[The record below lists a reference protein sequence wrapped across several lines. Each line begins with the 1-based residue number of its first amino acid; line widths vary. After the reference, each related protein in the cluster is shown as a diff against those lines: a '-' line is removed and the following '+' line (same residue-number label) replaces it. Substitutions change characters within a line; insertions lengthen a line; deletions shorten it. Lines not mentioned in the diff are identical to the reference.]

1 MSLIHNDQNP
11 SAVFLLHSLAELASG
26 KAKRILCSDWLPAR
40 DFPPLPRKKLVFF
53 LPYNKFV
60 MNQVFSVKMA
70 RYWFRSCL
78 RCYLPRLRLG
88 L

>member
-40 DFPPLPRKKLVFF
+40 DFPPLFRKKIVLFF
-53 LPYNKFV
+53 
-60 MNQVFSVKMA
+60 A
-70 RYWFRSCL
+70 I
-78 RCYLPRLRLG
+78 
-88 L
+88 